1 MAAAQK
7 PAKRLGGMAEALA
20 IAGDLGFPAP
30 PAQVTSTP
38 WLRLLDLLLSPQ
50 ILLLSIRLFRRHF
63 VRSESPGRILAP
75 FR

>member
-30 PAQVTSTP
+30 PAQVNPHPFPRAFSINF
-38 WLRLLDLLLSPQ
+38 SYQ
-50 ILLLSIRLFRRHF
+50 ILPQSFSSR
-63 VRSESPGRILAP
+63 PPP
-75 FR
+75 FREIRNSRSICCSFF

>member
-30 PAQVTSTP
+30 PAQVNP
-38 WLRLLDLLLSPQ
+38 HPAPPPLLD
-50 ILLLSIRLFRRHF
+50 
-63 VRSESPGRILAP
+63 
-75 FR
+75 